1 MGEAAVAIA
10 AALLATACNTGSP
23 ASPTFE
29 SSPFPDATTEEVDA
43 GEAGAVYAV
52 CPPGIDA
59 SFGSIY
65 GLMLSSTA
73 SCGGNNDNCHSTVGA
88 VNNESHMDFSLDA
101 GGVYVELLGPDG
113 GGQISQN
120 VDSPNVKVLRVD
132 PGDAGA
138 SMLYIKLITTSSL
151 DPNYGSGMPL
161 TDPGSVC
168 PATVQAVKDWINAGA
183 AKN

>member
-1 MGEAAVAIA
+1 MGEAAVAV
-10 AALLATACNTGSP
+10 ALAVLATACNTGSP

-29 SSPFPDATTEEVDA
+29 TFPFVDATTDEVDA
-43 GEAGAVYAV
+43 GETGTTYAV

-65 GLMLSSTA
+65 GLMLSSA
-73 SCGGNNDNCHSTVGA
+73 SCGGNSDACHSTTGA
-88 VNNESHMDFSLDA
+88 VAQESGLDFSLDG

-113 GGQISQN
+113 GGEVSQN
-120 VDSPNVKVLRVD
+120 THGSAKVLRVA
-132 PGDAGA
+132 PRDAGA

-151 DPNYGSGMPL
+151 DPQYGSGMPL
-161 TDPGSVC
+161 TEPGSVC
-168 PATVQAVKDWINAGA
+168 PATVQAVQDWINAGA